1 MNATE
6 RFNLLREVELSGN
19 CSNPIRLKGE
29 MVNLATGE
37 VGISSLRIA
46 CKDRR
51 HVICPSCSY
60 TYKADAW
67 ILVSTG
73 LIGGKGTPDEVAS
86 HPRLFVTLTAPS
98 FGAVHT
104 INDRGGCVTGRS
116 ATSNSGARGPYC
128 PHQRLRSCEK
138 RHSARDSHLGRPLCD
153 ECFDYEGAVL
163 WNAHA
168 SRLWNNTIQLIRR
181 SLAEAGGMSQLHL
194 ARVAQLHYLKVAE
207 MQRRGLVHLHIVLR
221 ADGPGSIDA
230 EPPSWLTS
238 ELLTRI
244 IKTSVTRALA
254 AGIDGRTLHWGERLD
269 IQDLGVTDHDTTK
282 IPSYV
287 AKYAVKTTDGTLEL
301 ARRFHSRRQIENL
314 IDDPHAK
321 RLALTSWDLD
331 LRPALAPLHL
341 RDHAHNFGF
350 TGQLITKSR
359 RYSTTFGALRQARAD
374 YMVPQNIGDP
384 VGGTFRYEGRGYDD
398 PRGAE
403 LAEMFFTMQREL
415 REERAEARRA
425 ASINA
430 VEDPL

>member
-1 MNATE
+1 VNAAE

-19 CSNPIRLKGE
+19 CSHPIRLKGE

-98 FGAVHT
+98 FGVVHT
-104 INDRGGCVTGRS
+104 VNDRGGCVTRRTDRPNPGSR
-116 ATSNSGARGPYC
+116 GAYC
-128 PHQRLRSCEK
+128 PHHRLRSCDK
-138 RHSARDSHLGRPLCD
+138 RHSLTDPQLGRPLCE

-181 SLAEAGGMSQLHL
+181 SLAEAGGVSQLHL
-194 ARVAQLHYLKVAE
+194 SRVAQVHYLKVAE

-221 ADGPGSIDA
+221 ADGPGSIDGQ
-230 EPPSWLTS
+230 PPSWLTS
-238 ELLTRI
+238 ELLTRSVR
-244 IKTSVTRALA
+244 TSVGRAMA
-254 AGIDGRTLHWGERLD
+254 AGVDGRMLHWGERLD
-269 IQDLGVTDHDTTK
+269 IQDLGTSGQDTTK

-301 ARRFHSRRQIENL
+301 ARRFHVRRQIENL
-314 IDDPHAK
+314 VDDPHAK
-321 RLALTSWDLD
+321 RLALTAWDLD
-331 LRPALAPLHL
+331 LRPALAPLNL

-374 YMVPQNIGDP
+374 YMVGQNTGDP

-398 PRGAE
+398 PRGTE

-415 REERAEARRA
+415 REERSEARRA
-425 ASINA
+425 LEVSEI
-430 VEDPL
+430 VGPT